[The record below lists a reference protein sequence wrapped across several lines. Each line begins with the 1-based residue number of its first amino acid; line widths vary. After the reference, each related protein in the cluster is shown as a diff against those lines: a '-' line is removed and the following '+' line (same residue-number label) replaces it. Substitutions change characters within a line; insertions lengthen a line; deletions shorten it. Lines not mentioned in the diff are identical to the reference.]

1 MAGRTESRR
10 PLIRYATNVALW
22 HGAIGMQAV
31 LFSWLVVGVLEAP
44 AALVGLVQMAYAGPA
59 MLLLLVGGTVADRVD
74 RRRLLI
80 TAQATA
86 ALVVATLAALVA
98 GGALSLPVLVAYAIA
113 MGSLTAFV
121 IPARDAILSDV
132 APGDLMRGAT
142 ALTLAQFGAQA
153 LGALIAGSAQFLG
166 VGTALGIQAALVAAA
181 TIPAWGLPR
190 SRPAEPGVRAR
201 VDLSEVMAGL
211 REVFRTPALRG
222 PILLMSGVGL
232 FLAGA
237 YATLM
242 PIVVRDHFRGD
253 VAQLS
258 LFMTT
263 LQTGVAVGAVVL
275 LVSGGVRRRGRVLA
289 LALGVS
295 ALPLLLIGSGVGF
308 EVTLAAAAVWGLSVA
323 AFQSV
328 GRAIVQEAAPDAHR
342 GRVLSVLTLVMMG
355 GGVLGQP
362 VSGLLAGWIGPLE
375 TLFLYGAAMLVFVT
389 VVAAATRVTRLL

>member
-1 MAGRTESRR
+1 LPGRTESRR
-10 PLIRYATNVALW
+10 PLLRYAINVALW
-22 HGAIGMQAV
+22 HGAVGMQAV

-59 MLLLLVGGTVADRVD
+59 LLLLLVGGTVADRVD

-80 TAQATA
+80 AAQATV
-86 ALVVATLAALVA
+86 ALVVAALAAAVA
-98 GGALSLPVLVAYAIA
+98 GGALSLPLLVAYAIA

-142 ALTLAQFGAQA
+142 ALTLAQYGAQA
-153 LGALIAGSAQFLG
+153 LGALAAASAQFVG
-166 VGTALGIQAALVAAA
+166 IGTALGIQAALVAAA
-181 TIPAWGLPR
+181 TLPAWGLPR
-190 SRPAEPGVRAR
+190 SRPVEPGTRTR
-201 VDLSEVMAGL
+201 IDLAEVAAGL
-211 REVFRTPALRG
+211 REVFRSPVLRA

-253 VAQLS
+253 VAQLA

-263 LQTGVAVGAVVL
+263 LQTGVVVGAVL
-275 LVSGGVRRRGRVLA
+275 LLLSGGVRRRGAVLA
-289 LALGVS
+289 FALGIS
-295 ALPLLLIGSGVGF
+295 ALPLLLIGSGVDF

-323 AFQSV
+323 AFQSA
-328 GRAIVQEAAPDAHR
+328 GRAIVQEAAPAASR

-362 VSGLLAGWIGPLE
+362 VSGVLAGWLGPLE
-375 TLFLYGAAMLVFVT
+375 TLFLYGAALLVFVV
-389 VVAAATRVTRLL
+389 VVATATRVTRLD

>member
-1 MAGRTESRR
+1 
-10 PLIRYATNVALW
+10 
-22 HGAIGMQAV
+22 
-31 LFSWLVVGVLEAP
+31 
-44 AALVGLVQMAYAGPA
+44 
-59 MLLLLVGGTVADRVD
+59 
-74 RRRLLI
+74 
-80 TAQATA
+80 
-86 ALVVATLAALVA
+86 
-98 GGALSLPVLVAYAIA
+98 
-113 MGSLTAFV
+113 
-121 IPARDAILSDV
+121 
-132 APGDLMRGAT
+132 
-142 ALTLAQFGAQA
+142 
-153 LGALIAGSAQFLG
+153 
-166 VGTALGIQAALVAAA
+166 
-181 TIPAWGLPR
+181 
-190 SRPAEPGVRAR
+190 
-201 VDLSEVMAGL
+201 
-211 REVFRTPALRG
+211 
-222 PILLMSGVGL
+222 MSGVGL

-275 LVSGGVRRRGRVLA
+275 LVSGGVRRRGRMLA

-295 ALPLLLIGSGVGF
+295 ALPLRLIGSGGGF
-308 EVTLAAAAVWGLSVA
+308 AVTLAAAALWGLSVA